1 MLFYPNVKINLGL
14 RVLGK
19 RADGFHSLS
28 SIFLPVKGLS
38 DILEVVPGAEDSF
51 KITGLA
57 IEGSVENNLVF
68 KALQI
73 FRDEKKI
80 EGCHIHLHKIL
91 PMGAGLGGGSADG
104 AFALLA
110 LNQVFELGYSV
121 AELQEKAALLGSDCP
136 FFITNTP
143 ARVGGRGEVIE
154 PIDGKALPE
163 NLWISIV
170 HPKVHISTKEAFAGL
185 DLNRTFP
192 TNYPLPI
199 ELGYDWQAWNHY
211 YQNHFQEGACKS
223 KPSVQKLIEDLKEL
237 NPESFTAMTGSG
249 SACYQIST
257 EPIDLT
263 QFKSENYFTWQGK
276 L

>member
-19 RADGFHSLS
+19 RADGYHSLS

-38 DILEVVPGAEDSF
+38 DILEVVPAAIDSF

-73 FRDEKKI
+73 IKADKQI
-80 EGCHIHLHKIL
+80 GSCHIHLHKIL

-110 LNQVFELGYSV
+110 LNQVFELDFTIT
-121 AELQEKAALLGSDCP
+121 ELQEKAAILGSDCP
-136 FFITNTP
+136 FFITNSP
-143 ARVGGRGEVIE
+143 SKVSGRGEVIE
-154 PIDGKALPE
+154 TIDGKVLPE

-170 HPKVHISTKEAFAGL
+170 HPKEHISTKEAFAGL

-192 TNYPLPI
+192 TEYPLPV
-199 ELGYDWQAWNHY
+199 ELGYDWQAWSHY
-211 YQNHFQEGACKS
+211 YQNHFQDGACKS
-223 KPSVQKLIEDLKEL
+223 KPSVQKLIDNLKFL

-249 SACYQIST
+249 SACYQISAK
-257 EPIDLT
+257 PVDLD
-263 QFKSENYFTWQGK
+263 QFKAQNYFTWQGK